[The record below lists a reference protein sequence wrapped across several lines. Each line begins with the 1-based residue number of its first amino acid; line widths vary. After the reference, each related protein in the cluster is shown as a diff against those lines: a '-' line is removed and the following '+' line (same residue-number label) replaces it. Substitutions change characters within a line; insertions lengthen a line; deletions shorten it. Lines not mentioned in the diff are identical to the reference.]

1 MELNLD
7 FDQGVAQASVNLP
20 DDQILTVESK
30 DPEAT
35 SVWEEIVADALEA
48 PIGTPR
54 LRDHDLTGKRVVVI
68 TDDWGRP
75 TPAHRVLPAVLREVE
90 LAGAGRE
97 DITVMTGSGVHAP
110 MSEEDLV
117 RKVGAEVRANYRC
130 ISHDA
135 VEHEMVFIGQTS
147 RGTPVWINKIVADA
161 DFRIAV
167 GRVGPHPTHGYE
179 GGAKMITP
187 AVSHWVTVLRNHS
200 TNFSPFSEYG
210 SVIRNPSR
218 LDVDEI
224 GGMVGL
230 QFIVNFVINRRGEP
244 FAAFAG
250 HYLQAHRTAMGWGDR
265 EVWGAEIGERADIV
279 IAAPG
284 DRTRQAMAASPLD
297 MAILGCRIGGTT
309 ILINTP
315 APTAPNAPDG
325 PTEPKPGAQ
334 LQAEIGL
341 SAKPRTLQ
349 EEMAEWS
356 FDQIFLEH
364 ERRDLQL
371 PPRKISDRCK
381 TIRGEYYRRR
391 PGRTRHVVIVGDQL
405 APDGETRA
413 YQHPAPTLQAA
424 VDAAI
429 AREGRDARV
438 LVLPHATTTLPLVR
452 FHTAEDGLDSLP
464 QRQGHE
470 VDSRVPSPV

>member
-1 MELNLD
+1 MNLRIA
-7 FDQGVAQASVNLP
+7 FDQGVAEATINLP
-20 DDQILTVESK
+20 EDQIRTVESK
-30 DPEAT
+30 DPEAK
-35 SVWEEIVADALEA
+35 SIWEEIVEEALAA
-48 PIGTPR
+48 PIGAPR

-90 LAGAGRE
+90 AAGAARE

-110 MSEEDLV
+110 MTEEDLV
-117 RKVGAEVRANYRC
+117 RKVGADVRANYRC

-147 RGTPVWINKIVADA
+147 RGTPVWINQIVAAA

-187 AVSHWVTVLRNHS
+187 AVSNWVTVLRNHS

-210 SVIRNPSR
+210 SLVHNPSR

-230 QFIVNFVINRRGEP
+230 QYIVNFVINRRGEP

-250 HYLQAHRTAMGWGDR
+250 HFLHAHRSAIAWGDR
-265 EVWGAEIGERADIV
+265 VVWGGETGRRADIV

-297 MAILGCRIGGTT
+297 MAILGCRPGGTT
-309 ILINTP
+309 ILLNTP
-315 APTAPNAPDG
+315 APTAPYAPNG
-325 PTEPKPGAQ
+325 PVEPKPGAQ
-334 LQAEIGL
+334 LQAEIGV
-341 SAKPRTLQ
+341 STKPRTLQ
-349 EEMAEWS
+349 EEMATWT
-356 FDQIFLEH
+356 FDQIFIEH

-381 TIRGEYYRRR
+381 TVRGEYYRRR

-405 APDGETRA
+405 APDAETRA
-413 YQHPAPTLQAA
+413 YQHAAPTLQAA
-424 VDAAI
+424 IDDAI

-438 LVLPHATTTLPLVR
+438 VVLPHATTTLPLER
-452 FHTAEDGLDSLP
+452 FHTAEDGFDGLSAYL
-464 QRQGHE
+464 GSA
-470 VDSRVPSPV
+470 VTSRVPSPV

>member
-1 MELNLD
+1 MELELQ
-7 FDQGVAQASVNLP
+7 FDQGIARADVNLP
-20 DDQILTVESK
+20 MDQILTVESR
-30 DPEAT
+30 DPDAT
-35 SVWEEIVADALEA
+35 RVWEEIVAEALEA
-48 PIGTPR
+48 PIGAPR
-54 LRDHDLTGKRVVVI
+54 LRDHGLTGKRVVVI

-90 LAGAGRE
+90 LAGASRE
-97 DITVMTGSGVHAP
+97 DVTVMTGSGVHAP
-110 MSEEDLV
+110 MTDEDLV

-135 VEHEMVFIGQTS
+135 VEHEMAFIGQTS
-147 RGTPVWINKIVADA
+147 RGTPVWINRIVAEA

-210 SVIRNPSR
+210 SIIQNPSR

-230 QFIVNFVINRRGEP
+230 HFIVNFVINRRGEP

-250 HYLQAHRTAMGWGDR
+250 HHLAAHRTAIGWGDR
-265 EVWGAEIGERADIV
+265 EVWGAEIEQRADIV

-284 DRTRQAMAASPLD
+284 DRSRQAMAASPLD

-315 APTAPNAPDG
+315 ASTAASLPR
-325 PTEPKPGAQ
+325 EPKPAAQ
-334 LQAEIGL
+334 AQAEIGL
-341 SAKPRTLQ
+341 SAPPRTLQ

-391 PGRTRHVVIVGDQL
+391 PGRTRHVVIVGDKL
-405 APDGETRA
+405 APDAETRA
-413 YQHPAPTLQAA
+413 YQHSAPTLQAA
-424 VDAAI
+424 IDEAI
-429 AREGRDARV
+429 EREGRDAR
-438 LVLPHATTTLPLVR
+438 LLILPHATTTLPLER
-452 FHTAEDGLDSLP
+452 FHTADDGLLLVHGSESDL
-464 QRQGHE
+464 RMT
-470 VDSRVPSPV
+470 SPV